1 MTERKPTGM
10 TFRTWI
16 DQQISEAA
24 ERGAFDNLPGA
35 GKPLPKRGEDD
46 DGQAWVRDY
55 LRREGVSTDVLLP
68 TPLKL
73 RKEAATLAET
83 APAFRSEQD
92 VREAV
97 AELNHRIMEW
107 RRIPLGP
114 PIFVPLVD
122 EEAMVAAWRPEQPSP
137 SQAGPPKASP
147 AAQPTAS
154 PAAQPT
160 ASPAAQPTASPAAQ
174 PTASPAVQPTAAAS
188 AGGVRSDR
196 SQWWRRRRPARP

>member
-35 GKPLPKRGEDD
+35 GKPLPKRGEADD
-46 DGQAWVRDY
+46 EQAWLRDY

-68 TPLKL
+68 APLKL
-73 RKEAATLAET
+73 RKEAAALADS
-83 APAFRSEQD
+83 APAMRSEQD

-114 PIFVPLVD
+114 PIFVALVNED
-122 EEAMVAAWRPEQPSP
+122 AMVAAWR
-137 SQAGPPKASP
+137 
-147 AAQPTAS
+147 AAQPSAS
-154 PAAQPT
+154 AGAPPAG
-160 ASPAAQPTASPAAQ
+160 
-174 PTASPAVQPTAAAS
+174 AAS
-188 AGGVRSDR
+188 AGSPPAGAASAGSPAPPEATPATGGRPGR
-196 SQWWRRRRPARP
+196 SQWWRRQHRARP

>member
-10 TFRTWI
+10 SFRTWI
-16 DQQISEAA
+16 DQQISDAA

-35 GKPLPKRGEDD
+35 GKPLPKRREDD
-46 DGQAWVRDY
+46 DGQQWVRDY

-73 RKEAATLAET
+73 RKEAAILAE
-83 APAFRSEQD
+83 AVPMFRSEQD
-92 VREAV
+92 VRDAV

-122 EEAMVAAWRPEQPSP
+122 EDAMVAAWQAAHPDPSP
-137 SQAGPPKASP
+137 PAPSGSASAV
-147 AAQPTAS
+147 AAEPTA
-154 PAAQPT
+154 P
-160 ASPAAQPTASPAAQ
+160 
-174 PTASPAVQPTAAAS
+174 
-188 AGGVRSDR
+188 RS
-196 SQWWRRRRPARP
+196 SWWRRRLRRGSRAIR